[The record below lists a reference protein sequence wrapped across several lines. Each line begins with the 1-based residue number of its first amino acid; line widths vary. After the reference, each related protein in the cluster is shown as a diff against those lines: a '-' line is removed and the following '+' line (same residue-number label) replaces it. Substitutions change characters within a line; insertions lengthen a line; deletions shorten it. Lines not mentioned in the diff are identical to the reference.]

1 MRKSF
6 LLVAVIRNV
15 AVLANVASL
24 VAQRFAASFKPEMY
38 RLCYVHWEPARCG
51 RSVGPMSGTW
61 RSDRPT
67 NQLGR
72 DHGPIACQP
81 DSPSRLGNGRT
92 ITRHRRDQQGSQQ
105 PRG

>member
-24 VAQRFAASFKPEMY
+24 VAPRFAASFKPEMY

-72 DHGPIACQP
+72 DHGPIACKP

>member
-6 LLVAVIRNV
+6 LLVAVTRNFAIV
-15 AVLANVASL
+15 ANVASL

-38 RLCYVHWEPARCG
+38 RLCYVHSEPARSG
-51 RSVGPMSGTW
+51 RSVGPMPGAW

-81 DSPSRLGNGRT
+81 DSPSPSGIGRT
-92 ITRHRRDQQGSQQ
+92 IPRHRRDQQISQQ
-105 PRG
+105 PCG